1 MKVWPRIDVRLLG
14 IVIFARL
21 IPIWKVLFPI
31 DAILFGIVILDKLE
45 QEEKKKAKCS
55 IDFTPSSIVML
66 VKLEQPMKTTYPIDI
81 TLFDNMTFV
90 KL

>member
-1 MKVWPRIDVRLLG
+1 MILVKLEQNMKAWPRIDVRLLG

-21 IPIWKVLFPI
+21 IHIWKVLFPI

-55 IDFTPSSIVML
+55 IDVDTVWHC
-66 VKLEQPMKTTYPIDI
+66 
-81 TLFDNMTFV
+81 NAC
-90 KL
+90 